1 MVWAP
6 TSNAAPASQGYAI
19 LQAGTCVTSWWPPL
33 QQHHRRGLA
42 WGGGH
47 LFAADPRDT
56 VSARP
61 SQTLQAHI
69 CWGFGA
75 SPLGCQAKQTP
86 SQAPDPRALPSTCSS
101 PAFPPPE
108 LTALPFSRSDHKPWH
123 HGRPFPSSHAPA
135 SLRSTGSPRG
145 ACSAPL
151 LPPPAGTVAGLI
163 PKQLGSMPA
172 ALLLTPLAL
181 RCPQSPV
188 LSPVPRPPSPAAP
201 LPSLLASVP
210 SLSWEC
216 ANLPWASQGISH
228 STCTLLHVYSNVTS
242 QGACPDPLWIMAP

>member
-6 TSNAAPASQGYAI
+6 TSNAAPASQGHAI

-33 QQHHRRGLA
+33 EQHHRRGLA

-61 SQTLQAHI
+61 SQTLQVHI

-86 SQAPDPRALPSTCSS
+86 SQAPDPQALPSTCSS

-123 HGRPFPSSHAPA
+123 HGGPFPSSHVPA
-135 SLRSTGSPRG
+135 SPRSTGSSRG

-151 LPPPAGTVAGLI
+151 LPPPAGTAAGLI

-172 ALLLTPLAL
+172 ALLLTLLALCPPAEPGPESCASAPKSGDPSALTPRLCPLA
-181 RCPQSPV
+181 V
-188 LSPVPRPPSPAAP
+188 LGTCQPA
-201 LPSLLASVP
+201 L
-210 SLSWEC
+210 
-216 ANLPWASQGISH
+216 GISGIPH
-228 STCTLLHVYSNVTS
+228 STCALLHVCSYVTS
-242 QGACPDPLWIMAP
+242 QGVCPDPLWIMAP

>member
-1 MVWAP
+1 MGANIQCCP
-6 TSNAAPASQGYAI
+6 RLSGARHPASRHLCHQLVAS
-19 LQAGTCVTSWWPPL
+19 LA
-33 QQHHRRGLA
+33 QHHRRGLA

-61 SQTLQAHI
+61 SQTLQVHI

-75 SPLGCQAKQTP
+75 SPLGCQAKETP
-86 SQAPDPRALPSTCSS
+86 SQAPDPQALPSTCSS

-123 HGRPFPSSHAPA
+123 HGRPFPSSHVPA
-135 SLRSTGSPRG
+135 SPRSTGSSRG

-151 LPPPAGTVAGLI
+151 LPPPAGTAAGLI

-172 ALLLTPLAL
+172 ALLLTLLAL
-181 RCPQSPV
+181 CRPQSPV
-188 LSPVPRPPSPAAP
+188 LSPVPRPPNPATP
-201 LPSLLASVP
+201 LPSLLASAP
-210 SLSWEC
+210 SLSWER
-216 ANLPWASQGISH
+216 ANLPWASQEFPTVPVPFCMSAPT
-228 STCTLLHVYSNVTS
+228 SLLRERGQVKDL
-242 QGACPDPLWIMAP
+242 A